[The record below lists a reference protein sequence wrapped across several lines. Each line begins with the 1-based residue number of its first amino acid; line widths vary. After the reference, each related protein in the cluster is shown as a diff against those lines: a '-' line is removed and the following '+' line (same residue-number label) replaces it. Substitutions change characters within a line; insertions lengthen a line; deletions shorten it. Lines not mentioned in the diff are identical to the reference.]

1 MKIFCISIHNENY
14 SYFKNNS
21 LTPVGLGLNYFDK
34 NWINDK
40 FKNDI
45 SLKNENFGE
54 YSFHYKLWKDLLVK
68 GDDNEWIGFCTYRRF
83 WVKKNSVMPK
93 NLQELSSIILKEI
106 PNTNDLEL
114 IISENY
120 KASERLPGLYLYFT
134 NNINTVA
141 NAKEIQKV
149 TVFKG
154 THTYIIKNTGINDF
168 THLLY
173 WCKPFGVDVGNGE
186 TK

>member
-83 WVKKNSVMPK
+83 WVKKNSVKPK

-106 PNTNDLEL
+106 PTEWNEYDCILADPVILKKWKLMKLLKNNFKL
-114 IISENY
+114 I
-120 KASERLPGLYLYFT
+120 L
-134 NNINTVA
+134 
-141 NAKEIQKV
+141 
-149 TVFKG
+149 
-154 THTYIIKNTGINDF
+154 KN
-168 THLLY
+168 HL
-173 WCKPFGVDVGNGE
+173 C
-186 TK
+186 